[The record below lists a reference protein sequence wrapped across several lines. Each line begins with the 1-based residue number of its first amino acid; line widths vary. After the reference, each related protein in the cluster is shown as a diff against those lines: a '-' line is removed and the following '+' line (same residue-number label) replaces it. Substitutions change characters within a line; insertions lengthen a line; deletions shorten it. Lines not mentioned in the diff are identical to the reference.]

1 MELMKIRYL
10 DGPRLYYA
18 FLAGGEAVIRDQ
30 AYLNRIN
37 VFPVPDSDT
46 GTNLAST
53 MRSIFERARASRS
66 ARATLDSIA
75 DAALLGARGN
85 SGLIFAQ
92 FLFGL
97 SQEVREENRLTPGHF
112 AEVVRRAVQHAR
124 RAILTPV
131 EGTMLTVLHDWAE
144 DLYAERLKKSDFV
157 ELLTHSLHAAERSLR
172 ETPMKLAVLARAGVV
187 DAGAKGFFDFLEGVA
202 AFIKK
207 GSIKAVRRAQTDEL
221 PAPPEIHTGRATL
234 TKRYCAEA
242 LLVGEGIDLEAVQDL
257 VRRSGES
264 AIVAGSSS
272 KLRLHV
278 HTDEAA
284 GLFFELQ
291 KRGSIQDIKADDM
304 LRQYEA
310 AHERRAAIAV
320 LTDSA
325 CDLPRAV
332 LDDHQVHVVP
342 FNLFFGDS
350 LFLDKVTIEP
360 GQFYDLLKSRPEMPK
375 SAQPSQAQVQRV
387 LEFLAGHYDSVIAV
401 AISGGL
407 TGFYG
412 QLLKAREALGLDA
425 SRVAVVDSRH
435 LSVSEGLIVLRVL
448 EAIRAGRP
456 FAEIVRDAGDWV
468 KATRLWVDI
477 RTLKYMVRGGRVSP
491 LKGLMAAL
499 LNIKPVVTLDA
510 EGKAAILGK
519 SFSRRGNMKKILGL
533 IGEAATGRRVWNYG
547 LVHAQNEARARLYA
561 EALEGMFGRAPA
573 FISEVSPVVGAHN
586 GIGVVGI
593 ALTFE

>member
-1 MELMKIRYL
+1 MKIRYL

-30 AYLNRIN
+30 AYLDRIN

-66 ARATLDSIA
+66 AGATLGSIA

-97 SQEVREENRLTPGHF
+97 SQEVREESRLTPGHF
-112 AEVVRRAVQHAR
+112 AEIVRRAVQHAR
-124 RAILTPV
+124 RAILSPV

-144 DLYAERLKKSDFV
+144 ALYAERLKKSDFV
-157 ELLTHSLHAAERSLR
+157 ELLHHALQAAERSVR
-172 ETPMKLAVLARAGVV
+172 ETPKKLAVLARAGVV

-202 AFIKK
+202 AFIGK
-207 GSIKAVRRAQTDEL
+207 GSLKAVRQVRPAEL
-221 PAPPEIHTGRATL
+221 PAPPDVHAGRPTL
-234 TKRYCAEA
+234 TKRYCSEA
-242 LLVGEGIDLEAVQDL
+242 LLVGEGIDIEAVQDL

-278 HTDEAA
+278 HTDDAA

-291 KRGSIQDIKADDM
+291 KHGTIQDIKADDM

-310 AHERRAAIAV
+310 AHERKSPIAV

-332 LDDHQVHVVP
+332 LDDHQVHVIP

-360 GQFYDLLKSRPEMPK
+360 DRFYDLLRTRPEMPK
-375 SAQPSQAQVQRV
+375 SAQPSQALVQRS
-387 LEFLAGHYDSVIAV
+387 LDFLAGHYDKIIAV

-425 SRVAVVDSRH
+425 SRLAVIDSRH

-448 EAIRAGRP
+448 EAVRAGRP
-456 FAEIVRDAGDWV
+456 LEEIAGEAGDWV
-468 KATRLWVDI
+468 QATKLWVDI
-477 RTLKYMVRGGRVSP
+477 KTLKYMVRGGRVSP
-491 LKGLMAAL
+491 LKGLLAAV
-499 LNIKPVVTLDA
+499 LNIKPIVTLDA

-519 SFSRRGNMKKILGL
+519 SFSRRANMTKILGL
-533 IGEAATGRRVWNYG
+533 IREATAGRPVWNYG
-547 LVHAQNEARARLYA
+547 LVHAQNPERASRYA
-561 EALEGMFGRAPA
+561 EALERMFGRPPA
-573 FISEVSPVVGAHN
+573 FVSEVSPVVGVHN
-586 GIGVVGI
+586 GIGVVGVG
-593 ALTFE
+593 LMFE